1 MKVVA
6 ILQQRMGST
15 RLKGKA
21 LLPLAGKS
29 MTENII
35 ERVKRAKRLDHVVLA
50 VPPQDENA
58 FSAMPCR
65 VHAPLVDENDL
76 VARYLTVAERCHA
89 DIIVRVPCD
98 NPCIQPEFIDKAIE
112 DYLDTPH
119 IFYSNTTDMVR
130 SYYGGVGEWR
140 WVDGIGAEVFS
151 MSRLKW
157 LDRISKGRPDYR
169 EHPHKYF
176 LDKFLDNEYPEC
188 GITFGKT
195 SCNYRLDV
203 NTQEDYDFI
212 AGIYEMFGHNNFHVN
227 DVLAYLES
235 K

>member
-6 ILQQRMGST
+6 ILQQRMGSK
-15 RLKGKA
+15 RLPGKA

-58 FSAMPCR
+58 FAWMPCR

-98 NPCIQPEFIDKAIE
+98 NPCIEPEYIDDAVE
-112 DYLDTPH
+112 RFLTYPYL
-119 IFYSNTTDMVR
+119 FYSNTTALVETAIATR
-130 SYYGGVGEWR
+130 PRVY
-140 WVDGIGAEVFS
+140 VDGIGAEVFTI
-151 MSRLKW
+151 SRLKW
-157 LDRISKGRPDYR
+157 LDERTKGSSVWR
-169 EHPHKYF
+169 EHPHKF
-176 LDKFLDNEYPEC
+176 FHDNEVDVWKDMRPADL
-188 GITFGKT
+188 
-195 SCNYRLDV
+195 RLDV
-203 NTQEDYDFI
+203 NTMEDYMFI
-212 AGIYEMFGHNNFHVN
+212 KGIYDHFGHNNFHVN
-227 DVLAYLES
+227 DVLAYLEA
-235 K
+235 KK

>member
-1 MKVVA
+1 
-6 ILQQRMGST
+6 MGST

-58 FSAMPCR
+58 FAWMPCR

-98 NPCIQPEFIDKAIE
+98 NPCIQPEYIDEVIE
-112 DYLDTPH
+112 TYLSCDVT
-119 IFYSNTTDMVR
+119 FSSNTTAKVN
-130 SYYGGVGEWR
+130 GK
-140 WVDGIGAEVFS
+140 WVDGVGAEVFS
-151 MSRLKW
+151 VSRLKI
-157 LDRISKGRPDYR
+157 LDHETRNRECYRDASYR

-176 LDKFLDNEYPEC
+176 
-188 GITFGKT
+188 
-195 SCNYRLDV
+195 NYILPKADIRLDV
-203 NTQEDYDFI
+203 NTEDDYRFIKDIYDH
-212 AGIYEMFGHNNFHVN
+212 FGHNNFHVN
-227 DVLAYLES
+227 DVLSYLARKKGIYGGENWYPRIQV
-235 K
+235 

>member
-6 ILQQRMGST
+6 ILQQRMGSK
-15 RLKGKA
+15 RLPGKA
-21 LLPLAGKS
+21 LLPLAGKP

-58 FSAMPCR
+58 FAWMPCR

-98 NPCIQPEFIDKAIE
+98 NPCIEPEYIDKALEEYMIHCAPFV
-112 DYLDTPH
+112 T
-119 IFYSNTTDMVR
+119 NTTAEVWSGIKFSNID
-130 SYYGGVGEWR
+130 GVGC
-140 WVDGIGAEVFS
+140 EVLS

-157 LDRISKGRPDYR
+157 LDHRTKGLPTLR
-169 EHPHKYF
+169 EHPHKLFYDCHGYEP
-176 LDKFLDNEYPEC
+176 DKAD
-188 GITFGKT
+188 I
-195 SCNYRLDV
+195 RLDV
-203 NTQEDYDFI
+203 NTEEDYQFI
-212 AGIYEMFGHNNFHVN
+212 KRIYNHFGHNNFHISE
-227 DVLAYLES
+227 VLSYLES